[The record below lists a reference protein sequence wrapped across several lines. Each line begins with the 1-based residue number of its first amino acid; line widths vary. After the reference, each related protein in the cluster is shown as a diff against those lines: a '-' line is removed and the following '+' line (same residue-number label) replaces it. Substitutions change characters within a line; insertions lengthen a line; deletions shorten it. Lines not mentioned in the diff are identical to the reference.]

1 MIVPFGKHLRTWFLG
16 LAVAARNRIQAIV
29 AGLASV
35 EETQTKKAEREIAT
49 GGAKT
54 ARPGGPPEH
63 WVRLVRRHA
72 PELLQATPPD
82 VVTRT
87 RSAVFEN
94 DAGVDGSAPQD
105 IRDLRSDSGAPGN
118 GDLPTDG
125 DLSYS
130 SSHPRAPQAY
140 DDPGGRRQAPAQ
152 DDKRQAGED
161 DRIAGGDDSA
171 SGGHFRDGA
180 APPAATAARPGP
192 VKAGRLAGSP
202 AGKVKKMPGRTSGRV
217 RNERSVPVEGPET
230 GTRQVQIPD
239 SRPAAARRFQSTIGP
254 IEDARA
260 GEKDRENIPVSEQ
273 SGRRGEQSHRRAP
286 EHAAN
291 VPFDTRKPVDREIK
305 RDTGYDTQAEPGD
318 FFKELGPSPGTGV
331 EAPAALI
338 KGSRDDPGH
347 VTEVRIIN
355 DQRAASRPHSIQ
367 EAVENTSPP
376 AKLNWPSLPGEK
388 DSEDA
393 GDSQLTATW
402 PRLSEER
409 SAEVT
414 SSSNQVE
421 PHPSEE
427 RLHNIDRL
435 RRLDEEQKGRPW
447 SASHS

>member
-16 LAVAARNRIQAIV
+16 LAVAARNRTQAIV
-29 AGLASV
+29 DGLASV
-35 EETQTKKAEREIAT
+35 EEAQTKKAEREIAT

-54 ARPGGPPEH
+54 ARPGGPPDH
-63 WVRLVRRHA
+63 WVQLVRRHA

-118 GDLPTDG
+118 GDVPTDG
-125 DLSYS
+125 DLLYS
-130 SSHPRAPQAY
+130 SSPPRAPQAY
-140 DDPGGRRQAPAQ
+140 DDPGGRRQTPAQ

-161 DRIAGGDDSA
+161 YRIAGVDSA

-180 APPAATAARPGP
+180 APPAAAAARPGP

-202 AGKVKKMPGRTSGRV
+202 AGNEKKMPGRTSDRV
-217 RNERSVPVEGPET
+217 RDEKSVPVEGPKT
-230 GTRQVQIPD
+230 GTRQAQIPD
-239 SRPAAARRFQSTIGP
+239 SRPAAARRFQSTGGS
-254 IEDARA
+254 IENARA
-260 GEKDRENIPVSEQ
+260 GEKDRKNIPASEQ
-273 SGRRGEQSHRRAP
+273 SGRRGEQSYRRAP
-286 EHAAN
+286 EHEAKFP
-291 VPFDTRKPVDREIK
+291 VDTRKPVDREIK
-305 RDTGYDTQAEPGD
+305 RDTGYDTRAEPGD
-318 FFKELGPSPGTGV
+318 SFKELGSSPGTGV

-338 KGSRDDPGH
+338 KSSRDDPAH

-355 DQRAASRPHSIQ
+355 DQRAASRPHPIQ
-367 EAVENTSPP
+367 EVAEHTSPP
-376 AKLNWPSLPGEK
+376 PELSWPSLPGEK

-393 GDSQLTATW
+393 GDSHLTATW

-427 RLHNIDRL
+427 TSHNIDRL